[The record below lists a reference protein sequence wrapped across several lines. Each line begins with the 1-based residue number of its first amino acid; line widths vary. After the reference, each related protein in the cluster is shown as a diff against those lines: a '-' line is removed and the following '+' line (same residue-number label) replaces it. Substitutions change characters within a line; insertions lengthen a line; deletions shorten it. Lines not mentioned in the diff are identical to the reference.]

1 MTTYTTVAYDEII
14 RDEPYAYR
22 FRVGDK
28 EPWIPKEAIT
38 KHDKEAKTIEIQ
50 ESLAEK
56 EGLINE

>member
-14 RDEPYAYR
+14 RDEPYAFR

-38 KHDKEAKTIEIQ
+38 KHDKEAKTIEIP
-50 ESLAEK
+50 ECKAKE
-56 EGLINE
+56 EGLI